1 MIQEM
6 HRTLAALNGDVNARG
21 VRICFAFSFWTPSR
35 RSREGPDSLTGIVV
49 ALSRQSWAPALL
61 VRSGRALELQEVEA
75 AAAAGHRGGGGLYL
89 LPFPGDRKST
99 RPHARHT

>member
-35 RSREGPDSLTGIVV
+35 RSREGPDTPNGHRGCPEPPILGSCTPG
-49 ALSRQSWAPALL
+49 
-61 VRSGRALELQEVEA
+61 RSGRALELQEVEPA
-75 AAAAGHRGGGGLYL
+75 AAAVHRVHDAVGGHVDVVDLGRAG
-89 LPFPGDRKST
+89 
-99 RPHARHT
+99 A